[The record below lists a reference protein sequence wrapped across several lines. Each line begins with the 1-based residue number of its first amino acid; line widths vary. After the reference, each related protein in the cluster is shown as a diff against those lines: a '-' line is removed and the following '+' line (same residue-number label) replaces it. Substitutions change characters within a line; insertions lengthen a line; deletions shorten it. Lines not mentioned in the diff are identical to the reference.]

1 MFRPFEVRLQRAD
14 GSWMYAEIL
23 ANNLLDD
30 PSVKGIVVT
39 IRDITERKLAEDAL
53 RASERR
59 LREGEAHYRAVVDD
73 QTELVCRYLPDTT
86 LTFVNRPFAEF
97 FGRAAV
103 GVARLPAHRPVRAD
117 RTRGPSWHG

>member
-30 PSVKGIVVT
+30 PSVKGVVVT

-86 LTFVNRPFAEF
+86 LTFVNRAVR
-97 FGRAAV
+97 GVLRAH
-103 GVARLPAHRPVRAD
+103 ARRSCSAPGSSTCSRRPSAR
-117 RTRGPSWHG
+117 PS

>member
-1 MFRPFEVRLQRAD
+1 MFRPFEVRLQRGD

-30 PSVKGIVVT
+30 PSVNGIVVT

-59 LREGEAHYRAVVDD
+59 LREGEAHYRA
-73 QTELVCRYLPDTT
+73 RRRRPD
-86 LTFVNRPFAEF
+86 
-97 FGRAAV
+97 RARV
-103 GVARLPAHRPVRAD
+103 PVPA
-117 RTRGPSWHG
+117 RTRRSRS